1 MREEVMQNSKISIV
15 IPTKNEEYL
24 IEHIISSVRK
34 YGDEIL
40 LVDGHSKDKTREIA
54 EKMGVRV
61 VLDNGKGK
69 GDGLRVGIKEASGD
83 IILFIDADGSHI
95 PEDIPLLI
103 KPVLEDKADM
113 VLTSRMTGGSEEL
126 HGDISKFIRIM
137 GGMLITLIIN
147 YRWNVRITDTQNG
160 FRAIKKQ
167 VALDLDLKEDG
178 FPIETEM
185 IMKALKKK
193 YRIVEIPSRELKRV
207 YGDSRINLFSMWY
220 KYVWCVIKNL
230 V

>member
-1 MREEVMQNSKISIV
+1 MQNNTISIV
-15 IPTKNEEYL
+15 IPTKNEEYS

-40 LVDGHSKDKTREIA
+40 VVDGRSKDNTRTIS
-54 EKMGVRV
+54 EKMGARV

-69 GDGLRVGIKEASGD
+69 GDGLRVAIKEARGE

-95 PEDIPLLI
+95 PEDIPSLV
-103 KPVLEDKADM
+103 KPLLEDRADM
-113 VLTSRMTGGSEEL
+113 VLASRMTGGSEEL
-126 HGDISKFIRIM
+126 YGDIGKFIRIM
-137 GGMLITLIIN
+137 GSMLITLIIN
-147 YRWNVRITDTQNG
+147 YRWNVRITDSQNG
-160 FRAIKKQ
+160 FRAVKKQ
-167 VALDLDLKEDG
+167 IALDLNLKENG

-193 YRIVEIPSRELKRV
+193 YRIAEIPSRELKRV

-230 V
+230 I

>member
-1 MREEVMQNSKISIV
+1 MQNNKISIV

-40 LVDGHSKDKTREIA
+40 VVDGHSNDKTREIA
-54 EKMGVRV
+54 EKIGARV

-69 GDGLRVGIKEASGD
+69 GDGLRVSIKEARGD

-103 KPVLEDKADM
+103 KPLLDDEADM

-160 FRAIKKQ
+160 FRAIKKR
-167 VALDLDLKEDG
+167 VALDLNLKEDG

-185 IMKALKKK
+185 IMKALKNK
-193 YRIVEIPSRELKRV
+193 YRIVEVPSRELKRV

-230 V
+230 I

>member
-1 MREEVMQNSKISIV
+1 MQNSKISIV
-15 IPTKNEEYL
+15 IPTKNEEYS

-40 LVDGHSKDKTREIA
+40 VVDGHSRDRTCEIA
-54 EKMGVRV
+54 EKVGARV

-69 GDGLRVGIKEASGD
+69 GDGLRVAIKEARGD
-83 IILFIDADGSHI
+83 IILFIDADGSHV
-95 PEDIPLLI
+95 PEDIPSLI
-103 KPVLEDKADM
+103 KPLLEDKADM
-113 VLTSRMTGGSEEL
+113 VLASRMTGGSEEL
-126 HGDISKFIRIM
+126 YGDIGKFVRIM
-137 GGMLITLIIN
+137 GSMLITLIIN
-147 YRWNVRITDTQNG
+147 YRWNVRITDSQNG

-167 VALDLDLKEDG
+167 VALDLDLKENG
-178 FPIETEM
+178 FPIETE
-185 IMKALKKK
+185 ITMKALKKK

-207 YGDSRINLFSMWY
+207 HGDSTINLFSMWY